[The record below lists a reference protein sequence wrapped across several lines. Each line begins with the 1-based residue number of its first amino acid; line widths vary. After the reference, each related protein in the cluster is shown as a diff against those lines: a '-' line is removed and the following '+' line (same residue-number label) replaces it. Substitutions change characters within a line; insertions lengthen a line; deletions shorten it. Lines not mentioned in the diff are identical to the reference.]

1 MTIIVVNNV
10 RDVETDRRA
19 GKNTLAVRVG
29 RERAVT
35 LYKLLIA
42 GGFLV
47 LPIALVAGDASLL
60 PLIGLLAAP
69 LAIKPTKTLEERRD
83 GPALNA
89 VLAQTGALL
98 GVFSLLVTIGLLI
111 SA

>member
-1 MTIIVVNNV
+1 
-10 RDVETDRRA
+10 
-19 GKNTLAVRVG
+19 KNTLAVRIG

-35 LYKLLIA
+35 LYALLVA
-42 GGFLV
+42 GAFAV
-47 LPIALVAGDASLL
+47 LPIALIAGDSTAW

-69 LAIKPTKTLEERRD
+69 LALKPAKTLEERRD
-83 GPALNA
+83 GPALNG

-98 GVFSLLVTIGLLI
+98 GVFSLLVTVGLLI